1 MKKKAPAKVKRST
14 AKPKKTKEVVKSTR
28 ARVVKM
34 TRSAPAPVKPP
45 LDPRFAPAVES
56 YQAGLKAM
64 QERKFDKAKA
74 AFQKVIGSG
83 VRNLAERANVFLNTC
98 NQHLGKTVTSFKTP
112 EEHYDYAVSLMNVGD
127 YVGAREH
134 LEKIIKQS
142 VSADYGWYGLSV
154 LNCLTGH
161 YEDALKHLAEA
172 IRLNPRYRFQARND
186 SDFKNMSDDPRFTE
200 LIYPE
205 VEEAPRPARR

>member
-1 MKKKAPAKVKRST
+1 MKKKPPAKVKRST
-14 AKPKKTKEVVKSTR
+14 AKPQKTKAVKNQSPS
-28 ARVVKM
+28 RVVKL
-34 TRSAPAPVKPP
+34 TRPAPVQPKPVQ
-45 LDPRFAPAVES
+45 DPKYLQAVES
-56 YQAGLKAM
+56 YQVGLKAM
-64 QERKFDKAKA
+64 QERKFDKAKV

-83 VRNLAERANVFLNTC
+83 VRDLVERATVFLNTC
-98 NQHLGKTVTSFKTP
+98 NQHLGKTSTTFKTP
-112 EEHYDYAVSLMNVGD
+112 EEHYDYAISLMNIGD

-134 LEKIIKQS
+134 LDKIIKQS
-142 VSADYGWYGLSV
+142 ASADYGWYGLSV

-186 SDFKNMSDDPRFTE
+186 SDFRNMSDDPRFTE

-205 VEEAPRPARR
+205 VEEAPPARK

>member
-1 MKKKAPAKVKRST
+1 MARPAPAA
-14 AKPKKTKEVVKSTR
+14 AKPTD
-28 ARVVKM
+28 
-34 TRSAPAPVKPP
+34 
-45 LDPRFAPAVES
+45 DPKYVLAVES
-56 YQAGLKAM
+56 YQVGLKAM

-74 AFQKVIGSG
+74 AFQKVIASG
-83 VRNLAERANVFLNTC
+83 VRELAERANVFLNTC
-98 NQHLGKTVTSFKTP
+98 NQHLGKTSASFKTP
-112 EEHYDYAVSLMNVGD
+112 EEHYDYAISLMNVGD

-134 LEKIIKQS
+134 LDKIIKQS
-142 VSADYGWYGLSV
+142 ASADYGWYGLSV

-161 YEDALKHLAEA
+161 YEEALKDLAEA

-205 VEEAPRPARR
+205 VEEAPQSRT

>member
-1 MKKKAPAKVKRST
+1 VKDKAPS
-14 AKPKKTKEVVKSTR
+14 
-28 ARVVKM
+28 RVVKI
-34 TRSAPAPVKPP
+34 TRSAPVPPKPVQ
-45 LDPRFAPAVES
+45 DPKYAQAVDS
-56 YQAGLKAM
+56 YQVGLKAM
-64 QERKFDKAKA
+64 QERKFEKAKA
-74 AFQKVIGSG
+74 AFQKVLALG
-83 VRNLAERANVFLNTC
+83 VRELAERATVFLNTC
-98 NQHLGKTVTSFKTP
+98 NQHLGKTSTSFKTP
-112 EEHYDYAVSLMNVGD
+112 EEHYDYAISLMNVGD

-134 LEKIIKQS
+134 LDKIIKQS
-142 VSADYGWYGLSV
+142 AAADYGWYGLSV

-205 VEEAPRPARR
+205 VEEVPPARK